1 MNRKVFFIS
10 DGTAITAETIG
21 RTLLTQFKKIE
32 YEQMTVPFIRSEQK
46 LSPVIDLIN
55 RAEAESG
62 SRPLVFSTLT
72 NTDLTNK
79 LAKCNALVLDLF
91 STFINPL
98 EAELGTRSIHI
109 AGQTHSLVN
118 KGIYDKRMEAINF
131 TLTHD
136 DGASVRQLKDAQIII
151 IGVSRS
157 GKTPVSVFLAM
168 QFGLRAANYPL
179 TNDDVGS
186 ARFPKILHAHRD
198 KLYGLIIDPE
208 RLQQIRQKRKP
219 DSKYASI
226 RQCRKEI
233 NDVEYMYQYEH
244 IPYLDVTHS
253 SVEEITSQ
261 IIQEKGLKR

>member
-1 MNRKVFFIS
+1 MKRKVFFIS

-21 RTLLTQFKKIE
+21 RTLLTQFENIE
-32 YEQMTVPFIRSEQK
+32 YEQTTIPFIRTENK

-55 RAEAESG
+55 KAEADSG

-72 NTDLTNK
+72 DSDLTEK
-79 LAKCNALVLDLF
+79 LTECNALIIDLF
-91 STFINPL
+91 NTFINPL
-98 EAELGTRSIHI
+98 EAELGTRSIRI
-109 AGQTHSLVN
+109 AGQKHGLIN
-118 KGIYDKRMEAINF
+118 KTVYDKRMEAMNF

-136 DGASVRQLKDAQIII
+136 DGASVQQLKDAEIIL

-168 QFGLRAANYPL
+168 QFGIHAANYPL
-179 TNDDVGS
+179 TDDDIGS
-186 ARFPKILHAHRD
+186 ARIPKILHAHRN

-219 DSKYASI
+219 DSRYASI

-233 NDVEYMYQYEH
+233 NDIEDMYQFER